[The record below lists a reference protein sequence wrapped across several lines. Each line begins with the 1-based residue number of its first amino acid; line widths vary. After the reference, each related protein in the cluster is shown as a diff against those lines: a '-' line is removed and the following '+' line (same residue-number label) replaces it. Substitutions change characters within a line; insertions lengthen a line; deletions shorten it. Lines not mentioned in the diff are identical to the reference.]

1 MATKLPRTQVAFAC
15 LIDATHFYTVCS
27 LFSDASAFE
36 TVGTQ
41 VFRSEGDPETGKSVL
56 KTYPRASRSFC
67 MVFNSYSGQLLLA
80 RGFCLGGLVSLLL
93 QWEASEVL
101 LWEPG
106 FALSGFKSP
115 LPGRGR

>member
-1 MATKLPRTQVAFAC
+1 MQTFKTDLEAQCSRCHKPGAMATKLPRTQVAFAC

-56 KTYPRASRSFC
+56 ITYPVPPVRSAWF
-67 MVFNSYSGQLLLA
+67 
-80 RGFCLGGLVSLLL
+80 LVVTVRSCYLP
-93 QWEASEVL
+93 EASV
-101 LWEPG
+101 
-106 FALSGFKSP
+106 
-115 LPGRGR
+115 